1 MFLLETAILNR
12 VTNWRFDRQNGKSA
26 CGVLMQQACV
36 AAWRINPWTEYV
48 KLSEA
53 VLGLT
58 LTCTTFS

>member
-53 VLGLT
+53 VLGP
-58 LTCTTFS
+58 